1 MAANTFD
8 NCDYGLFYKLLKK
21 GTLIAA
27 LSMKLKLSSMDPMA
41 IVGTVI
47 TLTPIILIIAV
58 VIVRGKKILD

>member
-1 MAANTFD
+1 
-8 NCDYGLFYKLLKK
+8 
-21 GTLIAA
+21 
-27 LSMKLKLSSMDPMA
+27 MDPMA